1 MSFFIDV
8 GVYAIFFVLASSTAY
23 LLKSRFPNVNGRLL
37 QGIIIL
43 VAGYALTALG
53 TGIAGDTITIGGLLT
68 TITGAFAQVAQSVP
82 ALGWL
87 R

>member
-1 MSFFIDV
+1 M
-8 GVYAIFFVLASSTAY
+8 
-23 LLKSRFPNVNGRLL
+23 
-37 QGIIIL
+37 